1 MMEKINLCLVIGP
14 VKSGTTMMI
23 SLLDGHPKF
32 AAFPL
37 EVKFL
42 THWFEKLSKTT
53 QSYQSLNQFF
63 ISQSKI
69 KLMNPDGIHD
79 GDIMNSGRIDFSGF
93 DFNRFK
99 ERMLELEARRHPWS
113 GTQDALFDI
122 YLQDI
127 HQVLKQTAGSPTFQ
141 WIVSKEGNHG
151 VQHIGTID
159 QKFPG
164 TRYIVVV
171 RDPRDVYAS
180 IKAIADKKIRG
191 VAAPSF
197 KQITSPARFIL
208 DNEGKNFTAFER
220 CLSAARDKFSSYIFV
235 KYEDIVRDPKTELS
249 KIARFLNV
257 PFDPCLLRPTNLDK
271 PWGGNSSSLKSFSGL
286 TASRSKKWDAELSF
300 REIRVIE
307 YFLSRYLES
316 GHYEKVSGRAPRF
329 QIALDT
335 AVAEVLALIRY
346 RTASTQWFKE
356 IIKSCLYSVRI
367 VALLRKQNNSGT

>member
-1 MMEKINLCLVIGP
+1 MKKINLCAVIGP

-23 SLLDGHPKF
+23 SLLDGHPSL

-42 THWFEKLSKTT
+42 THWFESLSKTP
-53 QSYQSLNQFF
+53 QSYQSLNRFF

-69 KLMNPDGIHD
+69 KLMSPDGVD
-79 GDIMNSGRIDFSGF
+79 NADIMNSGRIDFSGF
-93 DFNRFK
+93 DFSQFRK
-99 ERMLELEARRHPWS
+99 RMLELESRQDHGS
-113 GTQDALFDI
+113 CTQEELFHL

-127 HQVLKQTAGSPTFQ
+127 HQVLKQTVGSPSFQ

-151 VQHIGTID
+151 VQHIDTID
-159 QKFPG
+159 QQFPG

-180 IKAIADKKIRG
+180 IKAIADKKVRG

-197 KQITSPARFIL
+197 KEITSPARFIL

-220 CLSAARDKFSSYIFV
+220 CLNASRDKLSSYIFV
-235 KYEDIVRDPKTELS
+235 KYEDIVRDPKTELN
-249 KIARFLNV
+249 KVARFLNV
-257 PFDPCLLRPTNLDK
+257 PFDPCLLQPTNLQK

-316 GHYEKVSGRAPRF
+316 GHYEKVSGRAPRL

-335 AVAEVLALIRY
+335 AVAEVLALVRY
-346 RTASTQWFKE
+346 RTASAQWLKE
-356 IIKSCLYSVRI
+356 IIKSCLYSARI
-367 VALLRKQNNSGT
+367 IALLRKKNNSVT